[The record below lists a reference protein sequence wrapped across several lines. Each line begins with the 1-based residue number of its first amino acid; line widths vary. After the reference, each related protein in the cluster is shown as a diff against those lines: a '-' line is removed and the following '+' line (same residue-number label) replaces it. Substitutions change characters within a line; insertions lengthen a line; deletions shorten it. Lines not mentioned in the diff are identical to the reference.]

1 MIKSLQQTIKVVLGL
16 LAFKF
21 HTTDAFTSMQ
31 TSSKITQILKSPTSS
46 SAVLY
51 ATKKQTRSSLLQPND
66 SEQKKISEPT
76 EEVYGAK
83 FFGGSAVKTEL
94 LDEEIETRADKLE
107 TLYPKIEEE
116 RGIYARFMDSNAFP
130 DDYARNVA
138 HRMQSAV
145 NYALFEGES
154 PGSPLYSNTF
164 TWKTPF
170 QKSGDTPTE
179 ALTNSLNFYKRVDV
193 AIIAAKSTGENK
205 VQVRWEISLVWPNLF
220 ESRVLLTGTSDLEL
234 DGNLMITF
242 QMDKVDT
249 GGMDGQNII
258 KAIKPQLDARFW
270 DLYHIGM
277 SPSAELLPRC
287 ETPMGIGVFSN
298 YKLFEIPP
306 RLVLQP
312 TLVDTLGREARAAQI
327 IPNHAFS
334 SIIKTTGPKSQR
346 YVPTSPVEVNI
357 RRGED
362 SKTVISWNIALPPEF
377 ISYKDELIIG
387 DVEDEMEEGAE
398 CSYSFQPRRRVATL
412 PFGGMPQ
419 DLEVAEVRKK
429 LFDQVV
435 KDGLR
440 PKLYNGKPMFFFLQN
455 DAKACFTADGGLG
468 MAVYDWR
475 PRFAESNEVGI
486 ELEL

>member
-1 MIKSLQQTIKVVLGL
+1 MNKSFYQTMQLFLGL
-16 LAFKF
+16 LAYTF
-21 HTTDAFTSMQ
+21 HTSDAFTSIQ
-31 TSSKITQILKSPTSS
+31 INSKITNILKSPS

-66 SEQKKISEPT
+66 TKKEVEEPV

-94 LDEEIETRADKLE
+94 IDEEIETRADQLA
-107 TLYPKIEEE
+107 TLYPKVEEKK
-116 RGIYARFMDSNAFP
+116 GIYARFMDANAFS
-130 DDYARNVA
+130 DDYARTIA
-138 HRMQSAV
+138 QRMQSNI
-145 NYALFEGES
+145 NYSLYEGES
-154 PGSPLYSNTF
+154 LTFPLYSNNLV
-164 TWKTPF
+164 WKTPF
-170 QKSGDTPTE
+170 QKSGNTPTE

-220 ESRVLLTGTSDLEL
+220 ESRVLLSGTSDLEL
-234 DGNLMITF
+234 DGNSMVTSQI
-242 QMDKVDT
+242 DKVDT
-249 GGMDGQNII
+249 GGADGQNII

-270 DLYHIGM
+270 DLYHVGM

-287 ETPMGIGVFSN
+287 EAPMGIGVFSN

-312 TLVDTLGREARAAQI
+312 TMLDAQGREARAAQI

-346 YVPTSPVEVNI
+346 YIPTSPVEVNI
-357 RRGED
+357 RRNAE

-377 ISYKDELIIG
+377 ISFKDELIVGDIG
-387 DVEDEMEEGAE
+387 DELEEGTE

-419 DLEVAEVRKK
+419 DPEVAEVRKK

-435 KDGLR
+435 KDGLK
-440 PKLYNGKPMFFFLQN
+440 PKLDNGKPMFFFLQN

-486 ELEL
+486 ELQL